1 MLLRF
6 SRRSWQVS
14 DASYRKLLVWN
25 KGMDLVVLAYRVAVT
40 LPIHE
45 RFVLVTQITR
55 AAVSIPGSIAEGM
68 GRRGKREFAYFL
80 SVARGSARELDVLL
94 EIVERLGFAPAEATR
109 LARSLAEE
117 VSRMLTSMLGK
128 LGR

>member
-1 MLLRF
+1 M
-6 SRRSWQVS
+6 S
-14 DASYRKLLVWN
+14 DASYRKLTVWN
-25 KGMDLVVLAYRVAVT
+25 KGMDLVVLAYRIADA
-40 LPIHE
+40 LPVRE

-55 AAVSIPGSIAEGM
+55 AAIPIPGSIAEGT

-117 VSRMLTSMLGK
+117 VSRLLTSMLGK

>member
-1 MLLRF
+1 M
-6 SRRSWQVS
+6 S
-14 DASYRKLLVWN
+14 DASYRKLTVWS
-25 KGMDLVVLAYRVAVT
+25 KGMELVVLAYRIAVT
-40 LPIHE
+40 LPVQE
-45 RFVLVTQITR
+45 RFVMVTQITR
-55 AAVSIPGSIAEGM
+55 AAVSIPASIAEGT

-94 EIVERLGFAPAEATR
+94 EITERLGYAPAEATR
-109 LARSLAEE
+109 LARFLAEE